1 MSRKGCSPD
10 SSRMEGWFGTMKVEM
25 LKRGDWSTATLD
37 DLEEA
42 MRSYIEWCNARRRK
56 RSLGGLS
63 PMEYRESMGLAA

>member
-1 MSRKGCSPD
+1 
-10 SSRMEGWFGTMKVEM
+10 MKVEM

>member
-1 MSRKGCSPD
+1 
-10 SSRMEGWFGTMKVEM
+10 MKVEM
-25 LKRGDWSTATLD
+25 FKRGDWSTATLD

-42 MRSYIEWCNARRRK
+42 IHSYIKWYNARRRK